1 MIGATHKFSQ
11 QLHEYPGPRCKG
23 QETRP
28 TSTPSTKVESQDLN
42 LQSVPSTARD
52 LNYPSAKKLSASS
65 LPFQY
70 AIDLLRVIPTR
81 ELIFMF
87 IVWYKYG

>member
-1 MIGATHKFSQ
+1 MSSI
-11 QLHEYPGPRCKG
+11 LGPAVKVKKLG
-23 QETRP
+23 LRP
-28 TSTPSTKVESQDLN
+28 HLSTKVESEDLN